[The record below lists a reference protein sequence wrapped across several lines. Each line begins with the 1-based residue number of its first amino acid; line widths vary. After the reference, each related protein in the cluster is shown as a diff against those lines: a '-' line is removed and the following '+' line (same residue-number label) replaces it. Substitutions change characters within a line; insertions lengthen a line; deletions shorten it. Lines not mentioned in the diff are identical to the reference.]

1 MSLFMYKRI
10 EPVAGMTLYDKVMLG
25 EVSRLEDRELLAV
38 VAGYDDVCPLE
49 RLYDFCSGDL
59 SSLAG
64 KSGDAISKAG
74 RMGKRQS
81 ARVAAAMML
90 VGRMAPQRPS
100 PPDQIKTDMDVKSL
114 MADDFYGK
122 SQEELWALYLT
133 GGNRLIEK
141 RRISVGGTSAVV
153 SDVKIVVRRAV
164 ELLAAA
170 VIIVHN
176 HPSGNAEPSG
186 DDTELTQKL
195 AQACSLFDIR
205 LLDHIII
212 GHNEHWSFL
221 KRGLL

>member
-1 MSLFMYKRI
+1 MDKRI
-10 EPVAGMTLYDKVMLG
+10 EPAAGMTLYDKVMFG
-25 EVSRLEDRELLAV
+25 EAFRLDDKELLAV
-38 VAGYDDVCPLE
+38 VAGYDDAGSLE
-49 RLYDFCSGDL
+49 RLCDFCDGDL

-74 RMGKRQS
+74 RMGRRQS
-81 ARVAAAMML
+81 ARVAAALML
-90 VGRMAPQRPS
+90 AGRMAPQRES
-100 PPDQIKTDMDVKSL
+100 PPGQIETDMDVMAL
-114 MADDFYGK
+114 MACEFYGK

-133 GGNRLIEK
+133 GGNRLLEK
-141 RRISVGGTSAVV
+141 CRISVGGTSAVV

-176 HPSGNAEPSG
+176 HPSGNVEPSG

-195 AQACSLFDIR
+195 SQACALFDIR
-205 LLDHIII
+205 LLDHVII
-212 GHNEHWSFL
+212 GNDEHWSFL